1 MNTYLINIETMQFP
15 IYESELRAQNPGISY
30 PSPLT
35 NPPEPYAWVLVKQPP
50 SFDLMT
56 QELKEVAPKN
66 VDGIWYQDWEISP
79 LSDEQIAI
87 NEDGFRK
94 TVKSKAMQLLQQTDW
109 VEYPSVSNTNITP
122 HLINYDE
129 FMSYRIALRSIAVN
143 PPVTVETWPTIPSE
157 QWSQ

>member
-1 MNTYLINIETMQFP
+1 MNVYLVNTETMQFP
-15 IYESELRAQNPGISY
+15 IYESDLRHQNPGISY
-30 PSPLT
+30 PSPLIT
-35 NPPEPYAWVLVKQPP
+35 PPDPYAWVLMSELP
-50 SFDLMT
+50 SFDMMT

-94 TVKSKAMQLLQQTDW
+94 TVKAKAMQLLQQTDW

-143 PPVTVETWPTIPSE
+143 PPITIETWPTIPSE